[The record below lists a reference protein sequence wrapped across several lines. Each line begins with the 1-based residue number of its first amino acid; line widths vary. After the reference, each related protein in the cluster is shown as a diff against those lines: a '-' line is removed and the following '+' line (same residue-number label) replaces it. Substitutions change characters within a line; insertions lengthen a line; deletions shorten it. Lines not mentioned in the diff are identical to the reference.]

1 MSIVTLNIS
10 RTAQSGFTEAKD
22 VKPNSER
29 KYFYKYTGGNTSSNN
44 GDFTTPTGTPIS
56 FTVSLGTSGYLID
69 KVKFSGSSNNDGSD
83 DIATDKLSAVIT
95 DSAQHKGELK
105 YTLVIED
112 TGDPGHPKNS
122 TFDCDP
128 KVINL

>member
-1 MSIVTLNIS
+1 MTTVTLEIS
-10 RTAQSGFTEAKD
+10 RTAQTGYTEATN

-29 KYFYKYTGGNTSSNN
+29 KYYYKYTGGNTSANN

-56 FTVSLGTSGYLID
+56 FTVSLATSGYLID

-83 DIATDKLSAVIT
+83 VIATDKLSAVIT
-95 DSAQHKGELK
+95 DNAQHKGELK
-105 YTLVIED
+105 YTVEVED
-112 TGDPGHPKNS
+112 TGDPGHPKNN

-128 KVINL
+128 KIVNT

>member
-10 RTAQSGFTEAKD
+10 RTAQTGYTEATD
-22 VKPNSER
+22 VKPNRER
-29 KYFYKYTGGNTSSNN
+29 KYYYKYTGGNTSNDN

-56 FTVSLGTSGYLID
+56 FTVSLETPGYLID

-83 DIATDKLSAVIT
+83 VIAADKKSVVIT
-95 DSAQHKGELK
+95 DNAQHKGELK
-105 YTLVIED
+105 YTLEIED
-112 TGDPGHPKNS
+112 TVDPGHPKNN

-128 KVINL
+128 KVINV